1 MRGKMNKF
9 LRPKVVVSKCIE
21 FASCRYN
28 GSMIASPIVL
38 QLQNYVDFIP
48 VCPEVEIGL
57 GIPREAVRLV
67 KSQDNITLLNS
78 ITGEDHTKAMIDFTD
93 NFLTSLQD
101 IDGFILKSRSP
112 SCGIKD
118 VKLYN
123 KIGKIQAISS
133 KSKGIF
139 GNAVLDKFGYLAV
152 EEEGRLTNLHLR
164 EQFLTKLYTFT
175 DFEHLPERMG
185 ELVNFHAKNKY
196 LFMSYNQTKLKLA
209 GKIVANHDKLSTSL
223 VFDKY
228 RQILYQ
234 IFNNSSRIN
243 SNINVLLHILGYFSK
258 ELSGKEKAYF
268 LDQLETYRNK
278 QIPLVVLTAILQS
291 WVLRFDQKYLLQ
303 QTYFEPFPRELMH
316 ITDSGKGRI
325 IK

>member
-1 MRGKMNKF
+1 MNKF
-9 LRPKVVVSKCIE
+9 PRPKVVVSKCIE

-78 ITGEDHTKAMIDFTD
+78 ITGENHTKAMIDFTD

-123 KIGKIQAISS
+123 KIGKIQAIGS

-228 RQILYQ
+228 RQILYH

-243 SNINVLLHILGYFSK
+243 SNINVLLHILGCFSK

>member
-1 MRGKMNKF
+1 MNKF
-9 LRPKVVVSKCIE
+9 PRPKVVVSKCIE

-28 GSMIASPIVL
+28 GSKIASPIVL

-67 KSQDNITLLNS
+67 MTNSEIKLLNS
-78 ITGEDHTKAMIDFTD
+78 SDSENYSTAMQDFSD
-93 NFLTSLQD
+93 NFLKTQKK
-101 IDGFILKSRSP
+101 INGFILKSRSP
-112 SCGIKD
+112 SCGIKE
-118 VKLYN
+118 VKLYPG
-123 KIGKIQAISS
+123 IGRVQAISS

-139 GNAVLDKFGYLAV
+139 GNAVLDKFGYLPV
-152 EEEGRLTNLHLR
+152 EDEGRLTNLHLR

-175 DFEHLPERMG
+175 DFEHLTENMA

-196 LFMSYNQTKLKLA
+196 LFMSYNQAKLKLA

-223 VFDKY
+223 VFYQY

-234 IFNNSSRIN
+234 IFNNSSRIS

-258 ELSGKEKAYF
+258 QLSGKEKAYF

>member
-1 MRGKMNKF
+1 MNKF
-9 LRPKVVVSKCIE
+9 PRPKVVVSKCIE

-28 GSMIASPIVL
+28 GSTIASPIVL

-67 KSQDNITLLNS
+67 MTNSKIKLLNS
-78 ITGEDHTKAMIDFTD
+78 SDSENYSTAMQDFSD
-93 NFLTSLQD
+93 NFLKTQKK
-101 IDGFILKSRSP
+101 INGFILKSRSP
-112 SCGIKD
+112 SCGIKE
-118 VKLYN
+118 VKLYPG
-123 KIGKIQAISS
+123 IGRVQAISS

-152 EEEGRLTNLHLR
+152 EDEGRLTNLHLR

-175 DFEHLPERMG
+175 DFEHLPENMG

-196 LFMSYNQTKLKLA
+196 LFMSYNQAKLKLA
-209 GKIVANHDKLSTSL
+209 GKIVANHDKLSTSM
-223 VFDKY
+223 VYDQY

-234 IFNNSSRIN
+234 IFNNSSRIS

-258 ELSGKEKAYF
+258 QLSGKEKAYF
-268 LDQLETYRNK
+268 LDQLGTYRNK